1 MLSWKK
7 EKASSR
13 ENRILKHFILG
24 ALVFGLMLNFGCAS
38 TDKRI
43 SQDKNIQQLN
53 IDLRWISSHTFD
65 LKTRGEK
72 TDSLEK
78 DLEKCQALFQSKKYA
93 DAEMCTGT
101 LKEEIRRRYMKEIP
115 SRYVYE
121 NVMFEDVVVETTLG
135 ERVGFIAYPQAGGK
149 YPGLIFLRG
158 AGGWAMDI
166 KRTIHYYA
174 QRNYICL
181 APEFNIDDFKK
192 GVVDLNQWQK
202 VFKSHPSFDSRR
214 LGLFSFSRGSYFAYK
229 MIAANSPYKA
239 WANWSGMV
247 YRSIVDSDDIRR
259 NPVPVLLV
267 HGKKDKPIPIDVAY
281 FLEKAY
287 QEAGVSVQLEV
298 FQDEGHSFSREARQQ
313 ALEIIAAFF
322 NKWMRSDT

>member
-1 MLSWKK
+1 VL
-7 EKASSR
+7 
-13 ENRILKHFILG
+13 
-24 ALVFGLMLNFGCAS
+24 LNFSCAS
-38 TDKRI
+38 TDKNVLV
-43 SQDKNIQQLN
+43 DWDTEKL
-53 IDLRWISSHTFD
+53 DLDTLWISSHVFD

-78 DLEKCQALFQSKKYA
+78 DFDTCLTLYRSKKYA
-93 DAEMCTGT
+93 EAEECTGA
-101 LKEEIRRRYMKEIP
+101 LIEKIRRMYSKEFP
-115 SRYVYE
+115 NHYVFE
-121 NVMFEDVVVETTLG
+121 NVKFEDVVVETTIG
-135 ERVGFIAYPQAGGK
+135 DRVGFIAYPQTEGK
-149 YPGLIFLRG
+149 YPGIIFLRG
-158 AGGWAMDI
+158 AWGSAMDI

-181 APEFNIDDFKK
+181 APEFNIGDFIK
-192 GVVDLNQWQK
+192 GVVDLNQWQE
-202 VFKSHPSFDSRR
+202 VFKSHPSFDSRC

-229 MIAANSPYKA
+229 VIAGNSPYKA

-267 HGKKDKPIPIDVAY
+267 HGQEDKPIPIEVAY

-313 ALEIIAAFF
+313 ALEIIAIFF
-322 NKWMRSDT
+322 NKWMKPEK